1 MARIVSP
8 KLNEFLIDFFHQF
21 DDASHLQLDDF
32 ISRTPGL
39 QAPENAVR
47 FHTEILLRGALRG
60 NFLQNFES
68 IVIEFYRIYPGRRSV
83 HCL

>member
-1 MARIVSP
+1 MARIDSP

-47 FHTEILLRGALRG
+47 FHHG
-60 NFLQNFES
+60 NPS
-68 IVIEFYRIYPGRRSV
+68 PGSSAWEFFAEF
-83 HCL
+83 